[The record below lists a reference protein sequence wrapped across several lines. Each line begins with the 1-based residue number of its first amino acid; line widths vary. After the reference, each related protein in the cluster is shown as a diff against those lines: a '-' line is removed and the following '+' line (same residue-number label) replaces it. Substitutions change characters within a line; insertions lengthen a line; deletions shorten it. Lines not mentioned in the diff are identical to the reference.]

1 VEQIK
6 RKRLG
11 SKAWREVLERFATSN
26 ESVRQFCGREGLSTE
41 TFRRW
46 RVRLAATSGQTAAS
60 LGECKPGAAHFV
72 DLGSL
77 GAEPTSSAVSTG
89 SPRRLELKLDLGGGM
104 TLVLVRG

>member
-1 VEQIK
+1 MEQIR

-11 SKAWREVLERFATSN
+11 SVAWREVLEQFAASN

-46 RVRLAATSGQTAAS
+46 RVQLTATSGQPSTS
-60 LGECKPGAAHFV
+60 SRERQPGAAHFV

-77 GAEPTSSAVSTG
+77 GAEPTPSAVSTG

>member
-1 VEQIK
+1 VEQIR

-11 SKAWREVLERFATSN
+11 SKAWREVLERFAASN
-26 ESVRQFCGREGLSTE
+26 ESVRQFCEREGLSAE

-46 RVRLAATSGQTAAS
+46 RMRLAVSWQPSAS
-60 LGECKPGAAHFV
+60 SSERKPGAAQFV

-89 SPRRLELKLDLGGGM
+89 SPRRLELQLDLGGGI

>member
-11 SKAWREVLERFATSN
+11 SKAWREVLERFAASN

-46 RVRLAATSGQTAAS
+46 RTRLAAASVKTTAS
-60 LGECKPGAAHFV
+60 SVDRKPGAAHFV

-77 GAEPTSSAVSTG
+77 DAEPTPSAVSKG
-89 SPRRLELKLDLGGGM
+89 SPRRFEFKLDLGDGISL
-104 TLVLVRG
+104 TLVRS